1 LHIQNLHSLI
11 LHVDNFWKS
20 RHNGIVKCISVLFL
34 QDTAHSL
41 NVLEAQQ
48 NSQSLVV
55 GILKFMFFLWRL
67 PTYSLAGHIE
77 VVIGMFIFDTVFL
90 SFKSGRW
97 RLIWISVWD
106 LIEKVIEL
114 LQLFLFSD
122 IYFSSHA
129 LILEI
134 DLPPLLQQQSLLPN
148 LANSGLLCQEEQSSL
163 IVLQQNLE
171 RCAESVDS
179 LAEVVHVELPP
190 GLLPADMVSP
200 HHFPLPVVED
210 FDLFIDQIADED
222 HKVKFVRPER
232 GPVLFGED
240 AIAQIQFVAIPTVN
254 FEERKKEGGH
264 AEEAADVGKSI
275 IDALKGAGV
284 MQFSISFAQVEVE
297 VDVSC
302 RAVVLVFFLFLGDY
316 SCGVDIAID
325 VGEDVIL
332 CGDVIIVKVEV

>member
-1 LHIQNLHSLI
+1 MHIQNLHSLI
-11 LHVDNFWKS
+11 LHVDNIGKS

-34 QDTAHSL
+34 QDTHSL

-55 GILKFMFFLWRL
+55 GVLKFMFFLWRL

-77 VVIGMFIFDTVFL
+77 VAIGMFIFDTVFL

-190 GLLPADMVSP
+190 GLLPADIVSP
-200 HHFPLPVVED
+200 HRSPLPVV
-210 FDLFIDQIADED
+210 
-222 HKVKFVRPER
+222 
-232 GPVLFGED
+232 
-240 AIAQIQFVAIPTVN
+240 
-254 FEERKKEGGH
+254 
-264 AEEAADVGKSI
+264 
-275 IDALKGAGV
+275 
-284 MQFSISFAQVEVE
+284 
-297 VDVSC
+297 
-302 RAVVLVFFLFLGDY
+302 
-316 SCGVDIAID
+316 
-325 VGEDVIL
+325 
-332 CGDVIIVKVEV
+332 